1 MDATQT
7 RVAAI
12 LNTCDLR
19 KATVGASSDTAGGIS
34 RIPIGEF
41 VTASDLFDKQ
51 RLAVAASLSKGGS
64 WNESNGGANV
74 AVDGPSSAALYCVY
88 NDVALDLAQLGAIAL
103 SEEARHNA
111 IKRATDSRESG
122 KALRDNM
129 IQEEQKAAS
138 DREFEEAEATEELTQ
153 A

>member
-34 RIPIGEF
+34 RVPIGEF

-64 WNESNGGANV
+64 WSESSGGANV

-88 NDVALDLAQLGAIAL
+88 NDVAMDLAQLGAIAL

-111 IKRATDSRESG
+111 IKRANDARESG
-122 KALRDNM
+122 KALLERM
-129 IQEEQKAAS
+129 IQDSAKAAS
-138 DREFEEAEATEELTQ
+138 DAEFAEAETAEELTQ